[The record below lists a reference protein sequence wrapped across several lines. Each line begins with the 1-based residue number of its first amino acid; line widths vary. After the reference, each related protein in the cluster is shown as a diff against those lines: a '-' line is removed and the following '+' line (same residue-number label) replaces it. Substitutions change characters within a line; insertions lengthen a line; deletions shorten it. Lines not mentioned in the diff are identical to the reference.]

1 MEEKE
6 LFNYGDKELN
16 VNSLLKYIDSNQ
28 QSYLDFYSN
37 SISDTNSFIEK
48 VNYIKEGIKNGN
60 ITTDGTGVYND
71 ASGKILENDE
81 LMSNALHYVDII
93 AKELSKKPRAL
104 TKTEIAKQ
112 EKDKELKKIE
122 LERKKSEAPKEEEK
136 PKFEP
141 ASGWS
146 VAKAFAH
153 SFNQNGQ
160 IPYDLLQQLVTTDE
174 SGNAVYENL
183 HKQLGKNFDLIS
195 KQLKQ
200 YNNTESYIN
209 NIDLFK
215 NALKDGDLSPQD
227 KLLGMEL
234 GFQMSELD
242 KLNQLIKYKIKA
254 DEPAPIEETVEEE
267 PKDSTPVISEIPE
280 LKQKPL
286 ERDDFYQ
293 KRVTKYQDEV
303 KHFINFVNAIDFTK
317 FDSPKFIESD
327 SEEEF
332 KKYLIEYINDKLLK
346 SLDPYFVDKYSSR
359 SPYGGY
365 KVPLLKKDYAKKHLQ
380 YIDPKLYNELGL
392 KFFSKYSTTNTYKHF
407 KELVDKQNEETVSK
421 QAKGG
426 VIKAQGGVKVPTQL
440 NFDNIDYD
448 SLKELT
454 DFSEYDAKQMAEV
467 LNDTPVAWHT
477 FTGEA
482 DDGASSKRK
491 AIADFI
497 TRLKTP
503 DGIQTGNGLLTYNTT
518 NNQWEPSGWVD
529 KSALSTVSDSDPE
542 DVSVVSDEPVDTED
556 VSIVSDDTEANNK
569 KTTTSGTKKG
579 PKVANLTLK
588 QLKFKKQSDFNS
600 NGTLNSLAGYIV
612 NEIANREKQKIQK
625 TIPIYQEIPTPEKSF
640 KTAYTYDLEKAKNE
654 IMADANSIKPIT
666 SDASQY
672 YAAKNDAIKN
682 AREYTTK
689 LDTAINDVIL
699 KTKDENATIAFD
711 NAVERT
717 NDANTNA
724 KYRHDW
730 EIEQK
735 QGEVDRIEASNQSF
749 QNLNKEIKHD
759 FVTKYRQKKKQRD
772 AYAQKHIL
780 KGIMTTPS
788 NYING
793 WTKSHDLIWYKGQN
807 NQLENDEDRT
817 IFQQLSSVVQQA
829 IQSIMAQYEGIDYEG
844 IGKLHVPQGLMAEY
858 TPKVSP
864 TGARGMKINK
874 SRMCNFIS
882 KLK

>member
-37 SISDTNSFIEK
+37 SISDSNAFIEK

-60 ITTDGTGVYND
+60 ITTDGTGLYTD
-71 ASGKILENDE
+71 SSGKILENDE

-122 LERKKSEAPKEEEK
+122 LDRKKSEASKEEEK

-141 ASGWS
+141 ESGWS

-160 IPYDLLQQLVTTDE
+160 IPYDILQQLVTADA
-174 SGNAVYENL
+174 SGNSVYDNL

-209 NIDLFK
+209 NINLFK

-234 GFQMSELD
+234 GFQSSELD
-242 KLNQLIKYKIKA
+242 KLNQLIKYKIKS
-254 DEPAPIEETVEEE
+254 DEPAPIKETVEET
-267 PKDSTPVISEIPE
+267 PKDSTSVISEIPE
-280 LKQKPL
+280 LTQKPL

-293 KRVTKYQDEV
+293 ARVKKYYDDIQKKQDFV
-303 KHFINFVNAIDFTK
+303 TSAMNAINFDF
-317 FDSPKFIESD
+317 FESPKSIKAD

-332 KKYLIEYINDKLLK
+332 KDFLVKYINSKLLA
-346 SLDPYFVDKYSSR
+346 SMDRNFVNRY
-359 SPYGGY
+359 PVTVYGGY
-365 KVPLLKKDYAKKHLQ
+365 GTPELKTKFTNEHLQ
-380 YIDPKLYNELGL
+380 YIDPRMYNILGL
-392 KFFSKYSTTNTYKHF
+392 KFFSKYSTTNMYKHF

-421 QAKGG
+421 HAKGG
-426 VIKAQGGVKVPTQL
+426 IIKAQGGVKFS
-440 NFDNIDYD
+440 FDDLDYD
-448 SLKELT
+448 SINNLT
-454 DFSEYDAKQMAEV
+454 DFSQYDAEQMADV
-467 LNDTPVAWHT
+467 LNLIPIEQHT
-477 FTGEA
+477 FNGEPSNA
-482 DDGASSKRK
+482 VESRRK
-491 AIADFI
+491 AVADFI
-497 TRLKTP
+497 TRLKKS
-503 DGIQTGNGLLTYNTT
+503 GNISTGNGILTYNTT
-518 NNQWEPSGWVD
+518 NNRWEHSGQVD

-542 DVSVVSDEPVDTED
+542 DNEE
-556 VSIVSDDTEANNK
+556 
-569 KTTTSGTKKG
+569 TTTSGTAKG
-579 PKVANLTLK
+579 LKVADLTLK
-588 QLKFKKQSDFNS
+588 QLNFKKQPDFNS
-600 NGTLNSLAGYIV
+600 NGIINSLAGYIV
-612 NEIANREKQKIQK
+612 NEIANHKKQEIQK
-625 TIPIYQEIPTPEKSF
+625 TIPIYQEVPTPEKSF
-640 KTAYTYDLEKAKNE
+640 KTAYTYDLEKSKNE
-654 IMADANSIKPIT
+654 IMAEANSIKPIT
-666 SDASQY
+666 SDVSQY
-672 YAAKNDAIKN
+672 YAARNEATKN

-689 LDTAINDVIL
+689 LDTAINDTII

-711 NAVERT
+711 NALERT
-717 NDANTNA
+717 KNANTNA

-749 QNLNKEIKHD
+749 QNLNKEIKHGL
-759 FVTKYRQKKKQRD
+759 VTAYRQKKKQRD

-788 NYING
+788 NYIEG
-793 WTKSHDLIWYKGQN
+793 WTKHHDLIWYKGQN

-817 IFQQLSSVVQQA
+817 IYQQLASVVQQA
-829 IQSIMAQYEGIDYEG
+829 IQSIMAQYEGINYEG
-844 IGKLHVPQGLMAEY
+844 IGELHVPQGLMAEY
-858 TPKVSP
+858 TPKVS

-874 SRMCNFIS
+874 SRMCNFIN